1 MSVQS
6 AGGLHGG
13 DRGEGA
19 RLGRMDGA
27 TIFMCPKQRGHSSTS
42 KDQTRRISSAIL
54 LNHFERDFPPR
65 VAGLDELQG
74 ATRFGQGENR
84 VHHGF

>member
-1 MSVQS
+1 MASEEWM
-6 AGGLHGG
+6 A
-13 DRGEGA
+13 
-19 RLGRMDGA
+19 A
-27 TIFMCPKQRGHSSTS
+27 TIFMRPKQRGHSSTS

-54 LNHFERDFPPR
+54 LNYFERDFPPR